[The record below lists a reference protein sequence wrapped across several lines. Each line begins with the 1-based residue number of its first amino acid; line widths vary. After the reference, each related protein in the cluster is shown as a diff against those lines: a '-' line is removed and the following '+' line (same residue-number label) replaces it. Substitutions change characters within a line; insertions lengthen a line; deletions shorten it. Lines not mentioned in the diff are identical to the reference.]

1 MNKIEQS
8 KNINQ
13 YDILFNK
20 LVSLLKKYKE
30 FNITHNSN
38 NEYIIEWWGYTMRQH
53 GDKLNVYISG
63 KTGPVIEINMNTKT
77 IFINRRITPKTQILL
92 YLINDVIFPAG
103 R

>member
-38 NEYIIEWWGYTMRQH
+38 NEYIIE
-53 GDKLNVYISG
+53 
-63 KTGPVIEINMNTKT
+63 
-77 IFINRRITPKTQILL
+77 
-92 YLINDVIFPAG
+92 
-103 R
+103 